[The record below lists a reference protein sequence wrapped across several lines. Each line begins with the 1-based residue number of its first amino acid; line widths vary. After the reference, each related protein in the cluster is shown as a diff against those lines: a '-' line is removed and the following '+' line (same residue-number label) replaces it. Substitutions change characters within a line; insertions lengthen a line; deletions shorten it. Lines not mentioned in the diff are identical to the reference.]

1 MEKKYYVGFN
11 KFESQAS
18 NEIFPHMGPSWVLKL
33 AYGSM
38 HPVHGE
44 PGGTN
49 VCPHLETQRQL
60 LERYYI
66 ALSPELKQ

>member
-44 PGGTN
+44 PGGTSARIWK
-49 VCPHLETQRQL
+49 PSGSSSKDIIL
-60 LERYYI
+60 LFRR
-66 ALSPELKQ
+66 S